1 MMKTRTLWMLFALT
15 LSAAP
20 AWAQGLITG
29 SVKASD
35 GSPLPS
41 AVIKEAGTGATTVAD
56 GNGQFRL
63 QVASKT
69 ANLTASLMGYVS
81 QTKSVQVAGTATVAF
96 VLAESEEQLDEVVIV
111 GYGTSNVKDLTGSL
125 VSVKA
130 KSFQKGAFA
139 SPTQLIVGKTPGV
152 RITAGSGRPGEGAR
166 IRIRGGSSINAS
178 NDPLIVIDGL
188 PSEGMG
194 LLNPNDIESF
204 TVLKDASATAIY
216 GSRAAN
222 GVILITTKKGAKDT
236 PLKVEL
242 SAVTSVRNTRNR
254 MEVLSTEEFVK
265 AINTYGTNNQKKRLA
280 AAKGYYLDGGQV
292 MIAGDSAAT
301 NTDWQNE
308 IYQTGLANDINVA

>member
-1 MMKTRTLWMLFALT
+1 MKTRTIWMVAALV

-20 AWAQGLITG
+20 AWAQGLVTG
-29 SVKASD
+29 SIKGSD

-41 AVIKEAGTGATTVAD
+41 AVVKDATSGASTVAD
-56 GNGQFRL
+56 GNGQYRL
-63 QVASKT
+63 QVSGKA
-69 ANLTASLMGYVS
+69 ANLTASLVGYVS
-81 QTKSVQVAGTATVAF
+81 QTKSVQVAGNATVNF
-96 VLAESEEQLDEVVIV
+96 VLNESEEQLDEVVIV

-125 VSVKA
+125 VNVKS

-242 SAVTSVRNTRNR
+242 SAVTSMRTTRNR
-254 MEVLSTEEFVK
+254 MEVLTPEEFVD
-265 AINTYGTNNQKKRLA
+265 AINTFGTTNQKKRLA
-280 AAKGYYLDGGQV
+280 AAQGYYLDGGMV
-292 MIAGDSAAT
+292 MIAADSART
-301 NTDWQNE
+301 VTDWQDAS
-308 IYQTGLANDINVA
+308 YQRGMAPAINVA